1 MVSSTDANTTIRGY
15 TGAAVTG
22 DVFLVLYGEALP
34 GGNGSAEVYR
44 FDLTKPKGTPELVH
58 RTPPS
63 TIGSPNRIHLPA
75 AYSGKVALVS
85 EGYLGATVLR
95 SRDGKWR
102 SAEHLLAEAV

>member
-1 MVSSTDANTTIRGY
+1 M
-15 TGAAVTG
+15 TG

-63 TIGSPNRIHLPA
+63 TIGSRTGFISPLHIA
-75 AYSGKVALVS
+75 GK
-85 EGYLGATVLR
+85 
-95 SRDGKWR
+95 
-102 SAEHLLAEAV
+102 